1 LKVRLIP
8 ILADFAMLHP
18 IRTIALCSIV
28 NLSQVIKFLLLVALL
43 SCAFIEVGGHSFR
56 YPTFH
61 EDSKTDF
68 ISHNSAIVLNAIQAT
83 PNVKGDSIAIF
94 SGCALYRKQF
104 KLWAGEGRVRA
115 TFNSTFVLDISPQTK
130 PGGEGITFILTA
142 DSGLPENRQGRW
154 LGIVNATTNG
164 AYQAKIVAV
173 EFDTRKSYKGDIDS
187 N

>member
-1 LKVRLIP
+1 
-8 ILADFAMLHP
+8 MLHP

-68 ISHNSAIVLNAIQAT
+68 ISHNSAIVINAIQAT